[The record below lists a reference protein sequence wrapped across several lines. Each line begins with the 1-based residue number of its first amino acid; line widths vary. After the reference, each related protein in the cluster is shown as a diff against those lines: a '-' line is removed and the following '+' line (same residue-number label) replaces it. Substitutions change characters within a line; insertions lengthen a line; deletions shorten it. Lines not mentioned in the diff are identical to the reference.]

1 MSEGPVIAVVGSG
14 PIGSAYAR
22 VLLEQLPDARVV
34 MFEAGP
40 QLTDR
45 PGESVRNIADPEEK
59 ARAREMSQGP
69 QAGGFR
75 EQLGLP
81 AGVVVEGMFTARQ
94 GTHLLDFG
102 GEGSAHAPTFPAAA
116 AATNV
121 GGQGAHWTCA
131 IPRPAFSEKIP
142 FIDDREWEELIST
155 AEELLH
161 HQAAAF
167 ADSPIGGAIRT
178 LLDREFGA
186 ELADGYGVGTLPVA
200 GDPQPD
206 GSMVWAGADTVLG
219 PLIDDGTDEAA
230 RFTLR
235 DLTLVRR
242 VEHEGGVVSGVTV
255 EDLRTRKTSF
265 VPADVV
271 VVAADAFRSPQ
282 LLWASGIRPKALGR
296 YLTEHHVVI
305 STVALD
311 GERMSELVSEEEYA
325 TELARRAAHA
335 ADPVAAVNR
344 IPFSE
349 PDHPFSLQVM
359 YAENPPFQLDPAHP
373 HAGNR
378 WGYVNM
384 GYGVRKHPR
393 VEDGVS
399 FADDE
404 LDYRGFPN
412 MTIEYALTDVEN
424 AEIAEATARLKRA
437 GAALGTFVAD
447 PRLLPN
453 GSSLHYMGTMRMGA
467 VDDGTS
473 VADPDSRVWGFENLV
488 VGGNALIPTANT
500 MNPTL
505 TSVAI
510 AVRGA
515 RAIADRLRSR
525 AVAGELAARAD
536 SPVDVRR

>member
-1 MSEGPVIAVVGSG
+1 MSHQPTVAIVGSG

-22 VLLEQLPDARVV
+22 VILEADPDVRVV

-40 QLTDR
+40 QLTAV
-45 PGESVRNIADPEEK
+45 PGESVRNITDPEEK

-69 QAGGFR
+69 QSGAFR
-75 EQLGLP
+75 ETLGIP

-116 AATNV
+116 GATNV

-131 IPRPAFSEKIP
+131 IPRPAFSEKVD
-142 FIDDREWEELIST
+142 FIDDGEWEDLIST
-155 AEELLH
+155 AEGLLH
-161 HQAAAF
+161 AQSAAF
-167 ADSPIGGAIRT
+167 ADSPIGTAIRS
-178 LLDREFGA
+178 LLDDEFGA
-186 ELADGYGVGTLPVA
+186 ELPPGYGVGTLPVA

-206 GSMVWAGADTVLG
+206 GSMVWAGANTVLG
-219 PLIDDGTDEAA
+219 PLIEAGTPESA
-230 RFTLR
+230 RFELR

-242 VEHEGGVVSGVTV
+242 IEHEGGHATGVTI
-255 EDLRTRKTSF
+255 EDLRTKEVSF
-265 VPADVV
+265 VPAEVV

-282 LLWASGIRPKALGR
+282 LLWASGIRPAALGR

-305 STVALD
+305 TTIALD
-311 GERMSELVSEEEYA
+311 EERMGGLISQEEFE
-325 TELARRAAHA
+325 TELARRALNA

-349 PDHPFSLQVM
+349 PDHPLSLQVM
-359 YAENPPFQLDPAHP
+359 YAENPPFQLDPSHP
-373 HAGNR
+373 AAGNR

-384 GYGVRKHPR
+384 GYGVRKFPR
-393 VEDGVS
+393 VEDGVT
-399 FADDE
+399 FHDDE

-412 MTIEYALTDVEN
+412 MTIEYALTD
-424 AEIAEATARLKRA
+424 AEQPELDEAHERIRRA
-437 GAALGTFVAD
+437 GAALGTFIAE

-467 VDDGTS
+467 ADDGTS
-473 VADPDSRVWGFENLV
+473 VADPWSHVWGFDNLV

-505 TSVAI
+505 MSVAI

-515 RAIADRLRSR
+515 RRVVD
-525 AVAGELAARAD
+525 ELADARVEVSAG
-536 SPVDVRR
+536 

>member
-1 MSEGPVIAVVGSG
+1 MSHTPTVAVVGSG

-22 VLLEQLPDARVV
+22 VILESSPDARVV

-40 QLTDR
+40 QLTAV
-45 PGESVRNIADPEEK
+45 PGESVRNIADPGEK

-69 QAGGFR
+69 QSGEFR
-75 EQLGLP
+75 ESLGIP

-102 GEGSAHAPTFPAAA
+102 GPGSAHAATFPAAA

-131 IPRPAFSEKIP
+131 IPRPAFSEKVD
-142 FIDDREWEELIST
+142 FIDDGEWDELIT
-155 AEELLH
+155 AAEALLH
-161 HQAAAF
+161 AQNAAF
-167 ADSPIGGAIRT
+167 SDSPIGSAIRS
-178 LLDREFGA
+178 LLDEEFGA
-186 ELADGYGVGTLPVA
+186 ELPEGYGVGTLPVA

-206 GSMVWAGADTVLG
+206 GSMVWAGANTVLG
-219 PLIDDGTDEAA
+219 PLIEQGTPESA
-230 RFTLR
+230 RFELR

-242 VEHEGGVVSGVTV
+242 VEHEDGRVTGVTI
-255 EDLRTRKTSF
+255 EDLRTKEVSF
-265 VPADVV
+265 FPADVV

-282 LLWASGIRPKALGR
+282 LLWASGIRPHALGR

-305 STVALD
+305 TTVALD
-311 GERMSELVSEEEYA
+311 EERMSALISEDEFQAEL
-325 TELARRAAHA
+325 TRRAQNA

-373 HAGNR
+373 AAGNR

-393 VEDGVS
+393 VEDGVT
-399 FADDE
+399 FDDAE

-412 MTIEYALTDVEN
+412 MTIEYALTD
-424 AEIAEATARLKRA
+424 AEQPELDEAHERVRRA
-437 GAALGTFVAD
+437 GAALGAFVAE

-453 GSSLHYMGTMRMGA
+453 GSSLHYMGTMRMGPA
-467 VDDGTS
+467 DDGTS
-473 VADPDSRVWGFENLV
+473 VADPWSRVWGYDNLV

-505 TSVAI
+505 MSVAI

-515 RAIADRLRSR
+515 RRVVEQLSGAR
-525 AVAGELAARAD
+525 VEAGAR
-536 SPVDVRR
+536 

>member
-1 MSEGPVIAVVGSG
+1 MTVAPTIAVVGSG
-14 PIGSAYAR
+14 PIGSTYAR
-22 VLLEQLPDARVV
+22 LLLEALPEARVI

-40 QLTDR
+40 QVTPR
-45 PGESVRNIADPEEK
+45 PGESVRNLTDPDEK

-69 QAGGFR
+69 QAGQYR
-75 EQLGLP
+75 DSLGIL
-81 AGVVVEGMFTARQ
+81 AGAVVEGMFTARG

-102 GEGSAHAPTFPAAA
+102 GEGSAHAADFPAAA

-131 IPRPAFSEKIP
+131 IPRPAFSEKLD
-142 FIDDREWEELIST
+142 FIGDDEWEDLVST
-155 AEELLH
+155 AEDLLH
-161 HQAAAF
+161 KQSAAF
-167 ADSPIGGAIRT
+167 SDSPVGAAIRT
-178 LLDREFGA
+178 LLDREFA
-186 ELADGYGVGTLPVA
+186 DELPEGYGVSTLPVA

-206 GSMVWAGADTVLG
+206 GTMRWAGADTVLG
-219 PLIDDGTDEAA
+219 PLIEPGTDTAA
-230 RFTLR
+230 RFELR

-242 VEHEGGVVSGVTV
+242 IEHDGAHVRGVVV
-255 EDLRTRKTSF
+255 EDLRTREEAF
-265 VPADVV
+265 VEADAV

-282 LLWASGIRPKALGR
+282 LLWASGIRPAPLGR

-311 GERMSELVSEEEYA
+311 ADRMSALVSEDELEA
-325 TELARRAAHA
+325 ELARRATNP

-349 PDHPFSLQVM
+349 PDHPYSAQIM
-359 YAENPPFQLDPAHP
+359 YAETPPFPLPVDHPAS
-373 HAGNR
+373 GNR

-384 GYGVRKHPR
+384 GFGTRKFPR
-393 VEDGVS
+393 VEDGAVFS
-399 FADDE
+399 DDE
-404 LDYRGFPN
+404 LDYRGMPN
-412 MTIEYALTDVEN
+412 FTIEYALTEREN
-424 AEIAEATARLKRA
+424 AEIAEATARLRRA
-437 GAALGTFVAD
+437 GQALGTFIAE

-453 GSSLHYMGTMRMGA
+453 GSSLHFMGTMRAGTDPA
-467 VDDGTS
+467 TS
-473 VADPDSRVWGFENLV
+473 VADPFSRVWGFDNLV

-515 RAIADRLRSR
+515 RRLAHDLRTGVAD
-525 AVAGELAARAD
+525 A
-536 SPVDVRR
+536 

>member
-1 MSEGPVIAVVGSG
+1 MSNAPHVIVVGSG

-22 VLLEQLPDARVV
+22 VILESHPTATVT
-34 MFEAGP
+34 MYEAGP
-40 QLTDR
+40 QLTDI
-45 PGESVRNIADPEEK
+45 PGQSVRNIEDPDEK
-59 ARAREMSQGP
+59 AHARELSQGP
-69 QAGGFR
+69 QSGALR
-75 EQLGLP
+75 ESLGIP

-131 IPRPAFSEKIP
+131 IPRPAFSEKVSFIP
-142 FIDDREWEELIST
+142 DDEWDDLIDQ
-155 AEELLH
+155 AEALLH
-161 HQAAAF
+161 AQSAAF
-167 ADSPIGGAIRT
+167 ADSAIGSGIRA
-178 LLDREFGA
+178 LLHGEFGA
-186 ELADGYGVGTLPVA
+186 ELPAGYGVGTLPVS

-206 GSMVWAGADTVLG
+206 GSMRWGGADVVLG
-219 PLIDDGTDEAA
+219 PLIDPTDPLSE
-230 RFTLR
+230 RFELR
-235 DLTLVRR
+235 DLSFVRR
-242 VEHEGGVVSGVTV
+242 IEHDGGRATGVVVD
-255 EDLRTRKTSF
+255 DLRTGTTSTET
-265 VPADVV
+265 ADAV

-282 LLWASGIRPKALGR
+282 LLWASGIRPAALGR

-305 STVALD
+305 STVSLD
-311 GERMSELVSEEEYA
+311 AERMGALVTDEQRDA
-325 TELARRAAHA
+325 ELARRARHA

-359 YAENPPFQLDPAHP
+359 YAENTPFPLDPAHP
-373 HAGNR
+373 HAGNP

-393 VEDGVS
+393 VEDGVTFS
-399 FADDE
+399 DDD
-404 LDYRGFPN
+404 LDYRGLPN

-424 AEIAEATARLKRA
+424 AEIAQATERLRRA
-437 GAALGTFVAD
+437 GAALGDFVAE

-453 GSSLHYMGTMRMGA
+453 GSSLHYMGTMRMGQQ
-467 VDDGTS
+467 DDGTS
-473 VADPDSRVWGFENLV
+473 VADPYSHVWGFDNLI

-505 TSVAI
+505 TSVAL

-515 RAIADRLRSR
+515 RR
-525 AVAGELAARAD
+525 VAEELEAAATEA
-536 SPVDVRR
+536 

>member
-1 MSEGPVIAVVGSG
+1 MSTAPHVVIVGSG

-22 VLLEQLPDARVV
+22 TILESHPTATVT

-40 QLTDR
+40 QLTEV
-45 PGESVRNIADPEEK
+45 PGESVRNIADPVAKE
-59 ARAREMSQGP
+59 RAREMSQGP
-69 QAGGFR
+69 QSGAHR
-75 EQLGLP
+75 ESLGIP

-131 IPRPAFSEKIP
+131 IPRPAFSEKIS
-142 FIDDREWEELIST
+142 FIPEEEWDGLIGA
-155 AEELLH
+155 AESLLH
-161 HQAAAF
+161 AQSSAF
-167 ADSPIGGAIRT
+167 ADSAIGGGIRA
-178 LLDREFGA
+178 LLEGEFGA
-186 ELADGYGVGTLPVA
+186 ELPEGYGVGTLPVA

-206 GSMVWAGADTVLG
+206 GSMRWAGADVVLG
-219 PLIDDGTDEAA
+219 PLIRSGDPLAE

-235 DLTLVRR
+235 DLSFVRA
-242 VEHEGGVVSGVTV
+242 VEHTAGRATGVVV
-255 EDLRTRKTSF
+255 EDLRTRTVST
-265 VPADVV
+265 VPADAV

-282 LLWASGIRPKALGR
+282 LLWASGIRPRALGR

-305 STVALD
+305 CTVALD
-311 GERMSELVSEEEYA
+311 GERMGALVSDEDLA
-325 TELARRAAHA
+325 VELARRAQHA

-359 YAENPPFQLDPAHP
+359 YAENPPFALDPAHP

-393 VEDGVS
+393 VEDGVTFS
-399 FADDE
+399 DDE
-404 LDYRGFPN
+404 RDYRGLPN
-412 MTIEYALTDVEN
+412 FTIEYALTDVEDR
-424 AEIAEATARLKRA
+424 EIAEATERLRRA
-437 GAALGTFVAD
+437 GNALGTFVAQ

-453 GSSLHYMGTMRMGA
+453 GSSLHYMGTMRMGEK
-467 VDDGTS
+467 DDGTS
-473 VADPDSRVWGFENLV
+473 VADPHSRVWGFENLL

-505 TSVAI
+505 MSVAI
-510 AVRGA
+510 GVRGA
-515 RAIADRLRSR
+515 RALAAQLR
-525 AVAGELAARAD
+525 AVD
-536 SPVDVRR
+536 H

>member
-1 MSEGPVIAVVGSG
+1 MSTTPHVVIVGSG

-22 VLLEQLPDARVV
+22 VILESHPTATVT

-40 QLTDR
+40 QLTEI
-45 PGESVRNIADPEEK
+45 PGESVRNIEDPAAKE
-59 ARAREMSQGP
+59 RAREMSQGP
-69 QAGGFR
+69 QAGSLR
-75 EQLGLP
+75 ESLGIP
-81 AGVVVEGMFTARQ
+81 AGLVVEGMFTARQ

-102 GEGSAHAPTFPAAA
+102 GEGSAHAATFPAAA

-131 IPRPAFSEKIP
+131 IPRPAFSEKVP
-142 FIDDREWEELIST
+142 FIPDAEWEELIGS
-155 AEELLH
+155 AESLLH
-161 HQAAAF
+161 AQSAAF
-167 ADSPIGGAIRT
+167 ADSAIGGAIRS
-178 LLDREFGA
+178 LLEEEFAA
-186 ELADGYGVGTLPVA
+186 ELPEGYGVGTLPVA

-206 GSMVWAGADTVLG
+206 GSMRWAGADVVLG
-219 PLIDDGTDEAA
+219 PLIDAEDPLAA
-230 RFTLR
+230 RFELR
-235 DLTLVRR
+235 DLSLVRR
-242 VEHEGGVVSGVTV
+242 VEHDGTRATGVVV
-255 EDLRTRKTSF
+255 EDLRTREIST

-282 LLWASGIRPKALGR
+282 LLWASGIRPQALGR

-305 STVALD
+305 TTIALD
-311 GERMSELVSEEEYA
+311 GDRMGALVSDAQLDE
-325 TELARRAAHA
+325 ELARRARHA

-349 PDHPFSLQVM
+349 PGHPFSLQVM
-359 YAENPPFQLDPAHP
+359 YAENPPFQLDPSSP

-393 VEDGVS
+393 AEDGVTFS
-399 FADDE
+399 DDE
-404 LDYRGFPN
+404 LDYRGLPN
-412 MTIEYALTDVEN
+412 MTIEYALTDVED
-424 AEIAEATARLKRA
+424 AEIAEATERLTRA
-437 GAALGTFVAD
+437 GEALGDFVAQ

-453 GSSLHYMGTMRMGA
+453 GSSLHYMGTLRMGES
-467 VDDGTS
+467 DDGTS
-473 VADPDSRVWGFENLV
+473 VADPYSRVWGFDNLV

-515 RAIADRLRSR
+515 RRVTADLR
-525 AVAGELAARAD
+525 EE
-536 SPVDVRR
+536 PTP

>member
-1 MSEGPVIAVVGSG
+1 MSQTPTVVVVGSG

-22 VLLEQLPDARVV
+22 VILENHPTARVV
-34 MFEAGP
+34 MLEAGP
-40 QLTDR
+40 QITER
-45 PGESVRNIADPEEK
+45 PGASVRNIADPDGK
-59 ARAREMSQGP
+59 ARAREMAQGP
-69 QAGGFR
+69 QSGAFR
-75 EQLGLP
+75 ESLGIP
-81 AGVVVEGMFTARQ
+81 AGVMVEGMFTARQ

-102 GEGSAHAPTFPAAA
+102 GDGSAHAPTFPAAA

-121 GGQGAHWTCA
+121 GGQGSHWTCA
-131 IPRPAFSEKIP
+131 IPRPAFSEKLP
-142 FIDDREWEELIST
+142 FIDDDEWEELIGV
-155 AEELLH
+155 AEGLLH
-161 HQAAAF
+161 HQGAAF

-178 LLDREFGA
+178 LLEGEFAA
-186 ELADGYGVGTLPVA
+186 ELPEGYGVSTLPIA

-206 GSMVWAGADTVLG
+206 GSMVWAGADMVLG
-219 PLIDDGTDEAA
+219 PLIDEGTDEST
-230 RFTLR
+230 RFELR
-235 DLTLVRR
+235 DLSLVRR
-242 VEHEGGVVSGVTV
+242 VEHEDGHVTGVTV
-255 EDLRTRKTSF
+255 EDLRTKETSF
-265 VPADVV
+265 VPADLV

-282 LLWASGIRPKALGR
+282 LLWASGIRPRALGR

-305 STVALD
+305 STVSLD
-311 GERMSELVSEEEYA
+311 GDRMAALVTDGELEI
-325 TELARRAAHA
+325 ELARRAKNS

-359 YAENPPFQLDPAHP
+359 YAENPPFPLDPAHE

-393 VEDGVS
+393 VEDGVTFS
-399 FADDE
+399 DDE
-404 LDYRGFPN
+404 LDYRGLPN
-412 MTIEYALTDVEN
+412 MTIEYALTDVER
-424 AEIAEATARLKRA
+424 AEIEDATAHLRRA
-437 GAALGTFVAD
+437 GGALGTFIAE

-453 GSSLHYMGTMRMGA
+453 GSSLHYMGTMRAGV

-473 VADPDSRVWGFENLV
+473 VADPYSRVWGFENLV

-505 TSVAI
+505 TSVAL

-515 RAIADRLRSR
+515 RQ
-525 AVAGELAARAD
+525 AVQLLGG
-536 SPVDVRR
+536 S

>member
-1 MSEGPVIAVVGSG
+1 MSQHPTIAIVGSG

-22 VLLEQLPDARVV
+22 VLVEQLPDAHVV

-40 QLTDR
+40 QLTPT
-45 PGESVRNIADPEEK
+45 PGESVRNIADPDEK
-59 ARAREMSQGP
+59 ERAREMSQGP
-69 QAGGFR
+69 QAGALR
-75 EQLGLP
+75 ESLGLP

-102 GEGSAHAPTFPAAA
+102 GQGSAHAPTFPAAA

-131 IPRPAFSEKIP
+131 TPSPAFSEKIP
-142 FIDDREWEELIST
+142 FIDDAEWD
-155 AEELLH
+155 ELLDVAKQLLH
-161 HQAAAF
+161 VQSAAF
-167 ADSPIGGAIRT
+167 ADSAVGEGIRA
-178 LLDREFGA
+178 LLEEDYAG
-186 ELADGYGVGTLPVA
+186 ELPDGYGPSTLPVA

-206 GSMVWAGADTVLG
+206 GTMRWAGADVVLG
-219 PLIDDGTDEAA
+219 PLVDPESPLSE
-230 RFTLR
+230 RFELH

-242 VEHEGGVVSGVTV
+242 VEVENGRATGVTV
-255 EDLRTRKTSF
+255 EDLRTRETRF
-265 VPADVV
+265 VPADLV

-282 LLWASGIRPKALGR
+282 LLWASGIRPAALGH
-296 YLTEHHVVI
+296 YLTEHPVVI

-311 GERMSELVSEEEYA
+311 ADKIGRFA
-325 TELARRAAHA
+325 TEADLDAEIARRAVNP

-373 HAGNR
+373 AAGNR

-384 GYGVRKHPR
+384 GYGMRKRPR
-393 VEDGVS
+393 FEDGVTFS
-399 FADDE
+399 DDD

-412 MTIEYALTDVEN
+412 MTIEYELTDAEN
-424 AEIAEATARLKRA
+424 AEIAAATERLRRA
-437 GAALGTFVAD
+437 GSALGTFVAE

-453 GSSLHYMGTMRMGA
+453 GSSLHYMGTMRIGET
-467 VDDGTS
+467 DDGTS
-473 VADPDSRVWGFENLV
+473 VADPWSRVWGVDGLV
-488 VGGNALIPTANT
+488 VGGNGTIPTANA

-505 TSVAI
+505 MSVAV

-515 RAIADRLRSR
+515 RKAAE
-525 AVAGELAARAD
+525 ELAQVASARA
-536 SPVDVRR
+536 

>member
-1 MSEGPVIAVVGSG
+1 MSHTPTVAIVGSG

-22 VLLEQLPDARVV
+22 TIIESDPDVRVV

-40 QLTDR
+40 QLTAV
-45 PGESVRNIADPEEK
+45 PGESVRNIADPDEK
-59 ARAREMSQGP
+59 ARARKLSQGP
-69 QAGGFR
+69 QSGAHR
-75 EQLGLP
+75 ESLGLP
-81 AGVVVEGMFTARQ
+81 PGVVVEGMFTARE

-116 AATNV
+116 ASTNV

-131 IPRPAFSEKIP
+131 IPRPGFSEKVD
-142 FIDDREWEELIST
+142 FIDDAEWDDLIAA
-155 AEELLH
+155 AERLLH
-161 HQAAAF
+161 AQTDAF
-167 ADSPIGGAIRT
+167 SDSPIGAAIRT

-186 ELADGYGVGTLPVA
+186 ELPPGYGVGTLPVA

-206 GSMVWAGADTVLG
+206 GSMMWAGANTVLG
-219 PLIDDGTDEAA
+219 RLIEVGTPESE
-230 RFTLR
+230 RFELR

-242 VEHEGGVVSGVTV
+242 VEHEGGRATGVTI
-255 EDLRTRKTSF
+255 EDLRTKEDSF
-265 VPADVV
+265 FAADVV

-282 LLWASGIRPKALGR
+282 LLWASGIRPRALGR
-296 YLTEHHVVI
+296 YLTEHHVMI
-305 STVALD
+305 TTVALD
-311 GERMSELVSEEEYA
+311 EERMRALVTQDEFEA
-325 TELARRAAHA
+325 ELARRARNA

-359 YAENPPFQLDPAHP
+359 YAETPPFQLDPAHP
-373 HAGNR
+373 AAGNR

-393 VEDGVS
+393 VEDGIT
-399 FADDE
+399 FHDDE

-412 MTIEYALTDVEN
+412 MTIEYALTD
-424 AEIAEATARLKRA
+424 AERPELEEAEARLRRA
-437 GAALGTFVAD
+437 GAALGTFVAE

-467 VDDGTS
+467 SDDGTS
-473 VADPDSRVWGFENLV
+473 VADPWSHVWGFENLV

-505 TSVAI
+505 MSVAI

-515 RAIADRLRSR
+515 RRLTQELTGALAED
-525 AVAGELAARAD
+525 AVR
-536 SPVDVRR
+536 

>member
-1 MSEGPVIAVVGSG
+1 MTTTPTVVIVGSG

-22 VLLEQLPDARVV
+22 VILEESPTARVV

-40 QLTDR
+40 QLTER
-45 PGESVRNIADPEEK
+45 PGESVRNIADSDEK
-59 ARAREMSQGP
+59 ARARELSQGP
-69 QAGGFR
+69 QAGSLR
-75 EQLGLP
+75 SQLGIP
-81 AGVVVEGMFTARQ
+81 ESVVVEGMFTARQ

-102 GEGSAHAPTFPAAA
+102 GAGSAHSSTFPAAA

-131 IPRPAFSEKIP
+131 TPSPAFSEKVAFIP
-142 FIDDREWEELIST
+142 DAEWEGLAAK

-161 HQAAAF
+161 VQNAAF
-167 ADSPIGGAIRT
+167 ADSAVGGALRS
-178 LLDREFGA
+178 LLAEEFGA
-186 ELADGYGVGTLPVA
+186 ELPDGYGPGTLPVA

-206 GSMVWAGADTVLG
+206 GTMRWAGADVVLG
-219 PLIDDGTDEAA
+219 PLIEPGNSLAA
-230 RFTLR
+230 RFELH

-242 VEHEGGVVSGVTV
+242 IEHEGGVVTGVTV
-255 EDLRTRKTSF
+255 EDLRTHETRTVS
-265 VPADVV
+265 ADAV

-282 LLWASGIRPKALGR
+282 LLWASGVRPTALGH
-296 YLTEHHVVI
+296 YLTEHPVVI

-311 GERMSELVSEEEYA
+311 AARMSRFA
-325 TELARRAAHA
+325 TEQQLDDELASRAKNA

-359 YAENPPFQLDPAHP
+359 YAEKPPFTLEPGTPYAD
-373 HAGNR
+373 NR

-384 GYGVRKHPR
+384 GYGMRKRPR
-393 VEDGVS
+393 FEDGVT
-399 FADDE
+399 FDDGE

-412 MTIEYALTDVEN
+412 MSIEYALTDAEQ
-424 AEIAEATARLKRA
+424 AEIDSATEHLRRA
-437 GAALGTFVAD
+437 AAALGTFVAE

-453 GSSLHYMGTMRMGA
+453 GSSLHYQGTMRMGDS
-467 VDDGTS
+467 DDGTS
-473 VADPDSRVWGFENLV
+473 VADPWSRVWGYENLV
-488 VGGNALIPTANT
+488 VGGNALIPTATT

-505 TSVAI
+505 MSTAL

-515 RAIADRLRSR
+515 RALAKRL
-525 AVAGELAARAD
+525 AEG
-536 SPVDVRR
+536 

>member
-1 MSEGPVIAVVGSG
+1 MSYQHTVAIVGSG

-22 VLLEQLPDARVV
+22 TILEADPDARVV

-40 QLTDR
+40 QLTAV
-45 PGESVRNIADPEEK
+45 PGESVRNIADPDEK

-69 QAGGFR
+69 QAGAFR
-75 EQLGLP
+75 ESLGLP
-81 AGVVVEGMFTARQ
+81 AGVAVEGMFTARQ

-131 IPRPAFSEKIP
+131 IPRPAFSEKVE
-142 FIDDREWEELIST
+142 FIDDAEWDELIST
-155 AEELLH
+155 AEQLLH
-161 HQAAAF
+161 AQSAAF
-167 ADSPIGGAIRT
+167 ADSAIGSAIRS
-178 LLDREFGA
+178 LLNDEFGA
-186 ELADGYGVGTLPVA
+186 ELPPGYGVGTLPVA

-206 GSMVWAGADTVLG
+206 GSMVWAGANTVLG
-219 PLIDDGTDEAA
+219 PLIEAGTPESE
-230 RFTLR
+230 RFELR

-242 VEHEGGVVSGVTV
+242 IEHEGGHATGVTI
-255 EDLRTRKTSF
+255 EDLRTKETSF
-265 VPADVV
+265 FPADVV

-282 LLWASGIRPKALGR
+282 LLWASGIRPRALGR

-305 STVALD
+305 TTVALD
-311 GERMSELVSEEEYA
+311 EDRMSALISDDEFEA
-325 TELARRAAHA
+325 ELARRAQNA

-349 PDHPFSLQVM
+349 PDHPLSLQVM
-359 YAENPPFQLDPAHP
+359 YAEKPPFQLDPSHP
-373 HAGNR
+373 AAGNR

-393 VEDGVS
+393 VEDGVT
-399 FADDE
+399 FDDDE

-412 MTIEYALTDVEN
+412 MTIEYALTD
-424 AEIAEATARLKRA
+424 AEQPELDEARARIQRA
-437 GAALGTFVAD
+437 GNALGTFVAE

-453 GSSLHYMGTMRMGA
+453 GSSLHYMGTMRMGPA
-467 VDDGTS
+467 DDGTS
-473 VADPDSRVWGFENLV
+473 VADPWSRVWGFENLV

-505 TSVAI
+505 MSVAI

-515 RAIADRLRSR
+515 RRVVEALAGSR
-525 AVAGELAARAD
+525 VEEVVPGR
-536 SPVDVRR
+536 